1 MAGCGDLRY
10 SSDLDRRAGSRCVMS
25 RRHKL
30 EAMLVDE
37 PLDQTLRYMLALELE
52 KEGDYDRSLTLLAGL
67 QADVEP
73 YVPSFLM
80 AGQQLTRLGRIDEAR
95 SAFRSGIVAAGRS
108 GDDHA
113 ESELGRFL
121 EELD

>member
-1 MAGCGDLRY
+1 
-10 SSDLDRRAGSRCVMS
+10 
-25 RRHKL
+25 
-30 EAMLVDE
+30 MLVDE
-37 PLDQTLRYMLALELE
+37 PQDQTLRYMLALELE
-52 KEGDYDRSLTLLAGL
+52 KEGDHDRSLTLLAGL
-67 QADVEP
+67 QADADP

-95 SAFRSGIVAAGRS
+95 SAFRSGIVAAGKC